1 MGLIAILVIL
11 ANLFEVNFNS
21 KSKQEEDK
29 MDIMLVEINI
39 NPTS

>member
-1 MGLIAILVIL
+1 MGLMAILVIL
-11 ANLFEVNFNS
+11 TNLFEVNFNS

>member
-1 MGLIAILVIL
+1 
-11 ANLFEVNFNS
+11 VNFNS

-39 NPTS
+39 NPTSWSSI

>member
-1 MGLIAILVIL
+1 MGLMAILVIL
-11 ANLFEVNFNS
+11 TNLCEVNFNS